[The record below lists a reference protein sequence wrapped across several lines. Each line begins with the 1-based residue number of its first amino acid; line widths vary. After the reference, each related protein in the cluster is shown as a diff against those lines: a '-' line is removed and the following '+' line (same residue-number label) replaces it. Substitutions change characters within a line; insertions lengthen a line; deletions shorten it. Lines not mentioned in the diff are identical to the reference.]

1 MTGALDDLAP
11 IGSNLQALT
20 DSGLINLATLV
31 SNIDFRTL
39 AISNL
44 LGDLDVLDLLTGALD
59 ELAPLGSNLQALIDS
74 GLVDVISLVSNIDFR
89 TLAISNLL
97 GDLDVLDLLT
107 GSLDELA
114 PLGSNLQALID
125 SGLVDV
131 ISLVSNIDFR
141 TLAISNLL
149 GDLDVL
155 DLLTGSLDEL
165 APLGSNLQALIDS
178 GLVDIASMVSNID
191 FRTLAMSNLL
201 GDLDVL
207 DLLTGSLDELAPL
220 GSNLQA
226 LIDSGLV
233 DIASMV
239 SNIDLRTLSISN
251 LLGDLDVL

>member
-1 MTGALDDLAP
+1 
-11 IGSNLQALT
+11 
-20 DSGLINLATLV
+20 
-31 SNIDFRTL
+31 
-39 AISNL
+39 
-44 LGDLDVLDLLTGALD
+44 
-59 ELAPLGSNLQALIDS
+59 PLGSNLQALIDS
-74 GLVDVISLVSNIDFR
+74 GLVDIASLVSNIDLR
-89 TLAISNLL
+89 TITISNLL
-97 GDLDVLDLLT
+97 GDLDVLALLT

-191 FRTLAMSNLL
+191 LRTLSISNLL

-220 GSNLQA
+220 GSNLQTLIDSGLIDLASLVSNIDTRTVTISGLIEDLQILSGLTGSLDDLGAVGSNLQA
-226 LIDSGLV
+226 LIDSGL
-233 DIASMV
+233 INLGTTV
-239 SNIDLRTLSISN
+239 SNIDQ
-251 LLGDLDVL
+251 